1 MRRAK
6 ETGEAIARV
15 TGKPI
20 SFMPDLRE
28 RFFGS
33 LIGTTSTTLDW
44 LYDPPEG
51 ETFREFIERTKRG
64 VTRILCAPEKNDD
77 PPLIVAHG
85 GTLRVIVAALGAVVE
100 EPARQNATPLAIVRE
115 KDGWHVTLL

>member
-51 ETFREFIERTKRG
+51 ETFREFIARTTRG
-64 VTRILCAPEKNDD
+64 VTRLLCAPEQNDD
-77 PPLIVAHG
+77 PPLIAAHG
-85 GTLRVIVAALGAVVE
+85 GTLRVIVAALRAVVE
-100 EPARQNATPLAIVRE
+100 EPERDRKSTRLNSS
-115 KDGWHVTLL
+115 H

>member
-64 VTRILCAPEKNDD
+64 VTRILFAPEKTDE
-77 PPLIVAHG
+77 PPPIVAPG
-85 GTLRVIVAALGAVVE
+85 GPLPVHVPPPRRAAA
-100 EPARQNATPLAIVRE
+100 
-115 KDGWHVTLL
+115 

>member
-85 GTLRVIVAALGAVVE
+85 GTLRVIVAALGD
-100 EPARQNATPLAIVRE
+100 RKSTRLNSS
-115 KDGWHVTLL
+115 H